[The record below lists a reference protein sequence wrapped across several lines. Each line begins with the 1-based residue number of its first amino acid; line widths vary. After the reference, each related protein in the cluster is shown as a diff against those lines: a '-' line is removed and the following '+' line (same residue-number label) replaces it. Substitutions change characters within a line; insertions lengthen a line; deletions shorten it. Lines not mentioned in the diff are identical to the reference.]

1 MDNFNEIIRNRSE
14 YQNSRKQKYM
24 HDSKERLSKIL
35 RKKVETTMIGAISS
49 IEDHFSFLW
58 TANGSEMT
66 EENKFMYD
74 LFQKVRSEILDKGNA
89 QARNID
95 AELNQYEVEWM
106 RYSMQIPVKNNEEPE
121 GKND

>member
-1 MDNFNEIIRNRSE
+1 
-14 YQNSRKQKYM
+14 
-24 HDSKERLSKIL
+24 
-35 RKKVETTMIGAISS
+35 
-49 IEDHFSFLW
+49 
-58 TANGSEMT
+58 MT

-74 LFQKVRSEILDKGNA
+74 LFQKVRSEILDKGNS

-106 RYSMQIPVKNNEEPE
+106 RYSMEIPVKNNEPE